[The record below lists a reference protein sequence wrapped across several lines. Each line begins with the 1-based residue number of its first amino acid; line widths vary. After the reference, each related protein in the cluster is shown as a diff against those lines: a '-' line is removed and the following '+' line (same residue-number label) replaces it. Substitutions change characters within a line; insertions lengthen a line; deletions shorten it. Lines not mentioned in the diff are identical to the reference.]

1 MRTKTEISNEIIR
14 IARIVC
20 FERRSQAD
28 TERMLKILGKEIE
41 SLDQCE
47 QAKSEAREAKSQA
60 RKQAQIN
67 RMYGRR

>member
-14 IARIVC
+14 IARIIC
-20 FERRSQAD
+20 FDKRSGED
-28 TERMLKILGKEIE
+28 TERMLKILGREIE
-41 SLDQCE
+41 SLDRLE

-67 RMYGRR
+67 GMYGRR